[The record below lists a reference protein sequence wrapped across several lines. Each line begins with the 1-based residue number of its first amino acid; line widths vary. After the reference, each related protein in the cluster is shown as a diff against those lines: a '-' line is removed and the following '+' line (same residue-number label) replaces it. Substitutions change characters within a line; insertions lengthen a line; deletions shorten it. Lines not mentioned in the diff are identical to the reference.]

1 LAGPETGGKN
11 GRRAMTR
18 FSGWNVLWNGLT
30 GQKGWGRQW
39 RDPEPK
45 PAYDVII
52 VGGGLHG
59 LATAYYLAKNHGV
72 KNIAVVEKG
81 WLGGGNAGRNTTI
94 VRSNYFMPGNREF
107 YEHSLK
113 LWEELSHDLNY
124 NVMFSQR
131 SHVSLLH
138 SPAAVDAAARAYNT
152 MALTGTDAE
161 LWGLDELKQ
170 NVPHLN
176 YGPNVRFPIYGAA
189 VQQRAG
195 TARHDAVA
203 WGFARAA
210 DQLGVDIL
218 QNCEVLG
225 VTREAGRITGLDTS
239 RGTIAAGKVGFAV
252 AGNTSRLWS
261 MAGLG
266 MLPIES
272 HKLQAFVSEPVKPL
286 LDQVVV
292 FGVGGAHFY
301 ISQSDKGGMVFGG
314 DIDWYKSYAQRGALP
329 IVQDVAEC
337 ATSILPCLGRLRLL
351 RHWSGVMDMSMDGS
365 FFICKTPLDNLYLN
379 AGWNYGGFKA
389 SPGSGWYFAD
399 LIAND
404 RPLKEIANHD
414 LKRFERGINIDERG
428 AGPDPKLHG

>member
-1 LAGPETGGKN
+1 MNRYSAWSVFKN
-11 GRRAMTR
+11 GL
-18 FSGWNVLWNGLT
+18 SGHKN
-30 GQKGWGRQW
+30 WGRAW

-45 PAYDVII
+45 AEYDVVI
-52 VGGGLHG
+52 VGAGLHG

-107 YEHSLK
+107 YEHSLE
-113 LWEELSHDLNY
+113 LWENLSHDLNY

-131 SHVSLLH
+131 AHISLLH
-138 SPAAVDAAARAYNT
+138 TPAARDGAARRYNT
-152 MALTGTDAE
+152 MRLTGTDAE
-161 LWGLDELKQ
+161 IWDLPTLKQ
-170 NVPHLN
+170 EVPHLN
-176 YGPNVRFPIYGAA
+176 YNNARFPIMGAA
-189 VQQRAG
+189 VQRRAG
-195 TARHDAVA
+195 SARHDAVA
-203 WGFARAA
+203 WGYARGA
-210 DQLGVDIL
+210 DSFGVDIL
-218 QNCEVLG
+218 QNCEVTG
-225 VTREAGRITGLDTS
+225 VVRDGSQVTAVETS
-239 RGTIAAGKVGFAV
+239 RGVIKAKKVGFAV

-261 MAGLG
+261 MAELG
-266 MLPIES
+266 KLPIET
-272 HKLQAFVSEPVKPL
+272 HKLQAFVSEPLKPL

-314 DIDWYKSYAQRGALP
+314 DLDWYKSYAQRGNLP

-337 ATSILPCLGRLRLL
+337 ATSIMPCLGRVRLL

-365 FFICKTPLDNLYLN
+365 PFICKTPLDNLYLN

-389 SPGSGWYFAD
+389 SPASGWHFAD

-404 RPLKEIANHD
+404 RPGRKIEHFNLQ
-414 LKRFERGINIDERG
+414 RFERGVNIDERG

>member
-1 LAGPETGGKN
+1 
-11 GRRAMTR
+11 MTR

-30 GQKGWGRQW
+30 GQQGWGRQW

-45 PAYDVII
+45 ATYDVVI

-72 KNIAVVEKG
+72 KNIAVLEKG

-152 MALTGTDAE
+152 MVLTGTDAE
-161 LWGLDELKQ
+161 LWGLDELKK

-176 YGPNVRFPIYGAA
+176 YGPNVRFPIFGAA
-189 VQQRAG
+189 VQKRAG

-225 VTREAGRITGLDTS
+225 VTREGGQVTGLETS

-252 AGNTSRLWS
+252 AGNTSRLWG

-266 MLPIES
+266 TLPIES
-272 HKLQAFVSEPVKPL
+272 HKLQAFVTEPVKPL

-337 ATSILPCLGRLRLL
+337 ATAILPCLGRLRLL

-365 FFICKTPLDNLYLN
+365 FFMCKTPLDNLYLN

-404 RPLKEIANHD
+404 RPRKEIANHD